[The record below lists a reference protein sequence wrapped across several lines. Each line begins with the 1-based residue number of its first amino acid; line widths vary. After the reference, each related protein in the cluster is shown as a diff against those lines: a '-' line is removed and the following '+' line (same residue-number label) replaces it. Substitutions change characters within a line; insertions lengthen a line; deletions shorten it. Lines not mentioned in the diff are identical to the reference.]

1 MCTVALICFAQDAQ
15 HNRMTSSQPI
25 DIKSLLGGDRAQLAR
40 VLQATLGEAEAAAG
54 GGEAEL
60 LAILTTLQHAPVPKP
75 AWSAA
80 LLLDTLRQ
88 QQLEPALRAIEAIR
102 FADLLMTQLQRHSL
116 LDEAI
121 RQQLQR
127 LYIPLVK
134 TLLIE
139 DRGWTDAGPACAQL
153 IDAVCES
160 AAGWYGG
167 LGRGGEA
174 YLALV
179 SDTITQLLQRFD
191 GDAQV
196 LSPIVMQFVDGV
208 ARENER
214 IAKLER
220 RLCDTEIGA
229 LRARRAQVMVIDFYN
244 EKIAGKLLP
253 KAVVDQLHTVFLE
266 QMRLFLI
273 QEGPQSPL
281 WKRWQKLIDTL
292 VWSLQPKA
300 QDVDKQ
306 KLYSLIPSLG
316 SELESALHGIERH
329 AGVFAPL
336 LRAVEMAHIDV
347 MKGQLQH
354 AVAVEPLDAGFGVAG
369 VKTVVSRNLM
379 QQAEAYAEGQWFLY
393 KNEQDQ
399 VVRCK
404 LALKLPDM
412 DQLLFVNRLGQKVM
426 QKGIEEFA
434 YCLSVKLARPLHD
447 KPLYQRTAHKVLSE
461 LASQFAE
468 RERAL
473 IEAQQKLQREQQERQ
488 QQAAREQAQREAEA
502 QQRAAAAAKA
512 RAEAEAL
519 AQAREAAERE
529 AEQQA
534 QRVAQAEAQARA
546 ERDAQHR
553 EDLTRMARLSLDSL
567 NIGAWMRLPG
577 TSGDI
582 VHGKLAVKMRSSGRF
597 IFVDRIGIKVA
608 EYLRDEL
615 IELLVERKA
624 DIIEQSEQFE
634 DRLAKIVGTM
644 RRDD

>member
-1 MCTVALICFAQDAQ
+1 
-15 HNRMTSSQPI
+15 MTSSQPI
-25 DIKSLLGGDRAQLAR
+25 DIKSILSGDQQQLKR
-40 VLQATLGEAEAAAG
+40 LLQATLGNATAG
-54 GGEAEL
+54 NGDDPAL
-60 LAILTTLQHAPVPKP
+60 LAILTTLQHAAVPKP
-75 AWSAA
+75 AWSAT
-80 LLLDTLRQ
+80 LLLETLRQ
-88 QQLEPALRAIEAIR
+88 QQLQPTGKAIEAIR
-102 FADLLMTQLQRHSL
+102 FADLVMTQLLRYSL

-139 DRGWTDAGPACAQL
+139 DRGWCDAGTICAQL
-153 IDAVCES
+153 IDAICGS
-160 AAGWYGG
+160 GAGWYGG

-179 SDTITQLLQRFD
+179 SDVITQLLQRFD
-191 GDAQV
+191 NDACV
-196 LSPIVMQFVDGV
+196 LTPVVTQFVDGV

-214 IAKLER
+214 IGKLEK

-229 LRARRAQVMVIDFYN
+229 LRARRAQVMVVDFYN

-253 KAVVDQLHTVFLE
+253 KTVVEQLQTVFLE
-266 QMRLFLI
+266 HLRLFLI

-300 QDVDKQ
+300 QDIDKQ
-306 KLYSLIPSLG
+306 KLYSLIPTIG
-316 SELESALHGIERH
+316 AELDNALRGIERNV
-329 AGVFAPL
+329 GVFAPL
-336 LRAVEMAHIDV
+336 LAAVEAAHIEV

-434 YCLSVKLARPLHD
+434 YCLSVKLARPLNE
-447 KPLYQRTAHKVLSE
+447 KALYQRTTHKVLNE
-461 LASQFAE
+461 LATQFAE

-473 IEAQQKLQREQQERQ
+473 IEAQKKLLLEQQERVQ
-488 QQAAREQAQREAEA
+488 QRALEQAQREAEA
-502 QQRAAAAAKA
+502 QQHAAAAAKA
-512 RAEAEAL
+512 RAEAEVL
-519 AQAREAAERE
+519 AQAREAAQRE

-534 QRVAQAEAQARA
+534 QMSAQTEARVRA
-546 ERDAQHR
+546 ERDAQYR
-553 EDLTRMARLSLDSL
+553 EDLTRMAKMSLDSL

-577 TSGDI
+577 SNGEI
-582 VHGKLAVKMRSSGRF
+582 VHGKIAVKMRSSGRF

-615 IELLVERKA
+615 IAMLVDHKA
-624 DIIEQSEQFE
+624 DIVEQSEHFE
-634 DRLAKIVGTM
+634 DRLAKIVGSM